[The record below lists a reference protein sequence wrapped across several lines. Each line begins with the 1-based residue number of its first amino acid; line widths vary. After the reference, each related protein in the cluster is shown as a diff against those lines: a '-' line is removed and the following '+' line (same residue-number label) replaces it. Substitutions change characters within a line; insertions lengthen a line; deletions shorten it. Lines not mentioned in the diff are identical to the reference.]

1 MPKYDEYLE
10 QYSAARRAANTY
22 DAIVRDIRDE
32 RQQLQALQQLVASER
47 NALVQLENAY
57 DTEKTQGTLADDVLR
72 ATYSSEALAA
82 QLAAQTKVAG
92 AEARAVPRQIIETV
106 ERGEGSRAS
115 VQNAGVLAISLLRNR
130 DRPMTQQAADATIAY
145 LEALGDNLAAGTLQR
160 AEQAAASIANRPTR
174 GPGAPALTPEQAA
187 QEAGRQRALEAVY
200 HSSPQGYVGAFEGEA
215 EARKRRTT
223 KAPDDTAFSTA
234 DDALSAYI
242 EMLEDGIAT
251 ADELARIT
259 GRSADDAE
267 RDFRYAKSIYA
278 EAKTKGSYQNRIRKY
293 FEPSWLSQQA
303 RVTQLERE
311 LADATPEVRRSVSE
325 EAARRV
331 LQSRGLDPDDPY
343 LQYRGT
349 PKYDFYRTADRIFG
363 EVDDV
368 VPATA
373 QQKQVA
379 ALLDLYE
386 RQGVEWK
393 TDDLAAELGKTL
405 SGAELSEAVGFGLA
419 LDRQRREGVKPPDQ
433 RRLQEE
439 ERKRIEEAERSAAE
453 LERLAREDI
462 EAAKRD
468 RDAVEADLERGL
480 GRTLRTAPAAPGER
494 SRTEKYQILR
504 SSGMSPDEARATL
517 GMETELEPTGADLRT
532 PEQRAADLQRF
543 EATGE
548 DFTLRGEVV
557 PADETVEEEELTDE
571 DLLAKYR
578 AE

>member
-1 MPKYDEYLE
+1 
-10 QYSAARRAANTY
+10 
-22 DAIVRDIRDE
+22 
-32 RQQLQALQQLVASER
+32 
-47 NALVQLENAY
+47 
-57 DTEKTQGTLADDVLR
+57 
-72 ATYSSEALAA
+72 
-82 QLAAQTKVAG
+82 
-92 AEARAVPRQIIETV
+92 
-106 ERGEGSRAS
+106 
-115 VQNAGVLAISLLRNR
+115 
-130 DRPMTQQAADATIAY
+130 
-145 LEALGDNLAAGTLQR
+145 
-160 AEQAAASIANRPTR
+160 
-174 GPGAPALTPEQAA
+174 LTPEQAA

-311 LADATPEVRRSVSE
+311 LAAATPEVRRSVSE